1 MKTKKF
7 LSMLLSL
14 ILILN
19 FADATKRYANAT
31 EFNEE
36 CLADCPKNSKGGY
49 WDTSCAWEKAEKA
62 LLNGTDYVVM
72 KDQGSHENE
81 DLYFFTFRA
90 FDKILDELGLD
101 PSEDTLREEWEGLE
115 KERTSHFSPLKN
127 ILKVGIGSLLGAL
140 GGNEL
145 YSFAQSNYEGHHKS
159 SHHKSSH
166 KNHHN
171 HKPSHGLEI
180 SEHKHQGSR
189 NFLRDTTRA
198 ISKLGANAMMLI
210 GAACV
215 GLITSILLKIKH
227 DIAEKKEYEVFNKEY
242 KISKLNSKKSVPLNR
257 MLQYIKGS
265 NYSLDAETFFSVHAM
280 PKEIWRFESGNL
292 EGLNYA
298 EEEKAL
304 FPEKLKK
311 LAQDIEKNLGRRL
324 EKKDEQ

>member
-49 WDTSCAWEKAEKA
+49 RDTSCAWEEAGKA

-72 KDQGSHENE
+72 KDQGPHENE

-90 FDKILDELGLD
+90 LDKILDEIGLD
-101 PSEDTLREEWEGLE
+101 PGEDKFNEEWETFK
-115 KERTSHFSPLKN
+115 KEQNSYFSPFKN
-127 ILKVGIGSLLGAL
+127 ILRVGIGSLIGAL
-140 GGNEL
+140 GGNKL
-145 YSFAQSNYEGHHKS
+145 YSLARSERKKHHKDRIQS
-159 SHHKSSH
+159 
-166 KNHHN
+166 
-171 HKPSHGLEI
+171 
-180 SEHKHQGSR
+180 
-189 NFLRDTTRA
+189 LRRPVRT
-198 ISKLGANAMMLI
+198 ISKLGVGAMRLI

-215 GLITSILLKIKH
+215 GLITSILLKIKYNSEWEKGWKIF
-227 DIAEKKEYEVFNKEY
+227 DKSYKAYKLNEKKAD
-242 KISKLNSKKSVPLNR
+242 PLNC